1 MSSKILSCTVWG
13 LDGVLVEVEADI
25 TPTSLPAFII
35 VGLPDTAVQESRER
49 IRSAIKNSGFK
60 FPAARI
66 AVNLAPAD
74 IKKQGPSFDLPIALA
89 ILSVSGVIPAFNWQ
103 DIFIVGELSLAGELR
118 SVQGMLAMLIS
129 AKQRG
134 IKKAMVPFANWAEA
148 RLIKGIEV
156 LPVKDL
162 TEAVAVL
169 QGKKLDLPPVDHNE
183 LEPPASVEVDLADI
197 YGQETAK
204 RALEIAAAGGHNIL
218 FFGPPGSGKTMLA
231 RALVGILPPLSEDE
245 SLEIT
250 KIYSVAGLLS
260 SQSPLITTRPFRTPH
275 HTASA
280 VSLVG
285 GGANIKP
292 GEISLAHRGVLFL
305 DEFPEFPR
313 AVLDSLRQPLEDGVV
328 TISRAQG
335 SLSFPAKFML
345 VAAMN
350 PCPCGFAS
358 DPTRSCVCS
367 PSQIVRYQKKIS
379 GPLLDRIDLHIEV
392 PRVEQDKIMNQISQ
406 ESSSAVAARVRRA
419 REIQH
424 QRLSTRGILTNSEM
438 GSAELKEFCQL
449 TAEAKDFMRQAME
462 RFYLSAR
469 SFHRLLKLART
480 IADLEVVEQ
489 IEIKHLAESLQY
501 RPRID

>member
-49 IRSAIKNSGFK
+49 IRSAIKNSDFK

-74 IKKQGPSFDLPIALA
+74 IKKQGPSFDLPIALS
-89 ILSVSGVIPAFNWQ
+89 ILSANNVIPAFAWQ
-103 DIFIVGELSLAGELR
+103 DVFIVGELSLAGELR

-129 AKQRG
+129 AKQQG
-134 IKKAMVPFANWAEA
+134 IKKAIVPFANWAEA
-148 RLIKGIEV
+148 RLIKGIEI
-156 LPVKDL
+156 LPVRNLK
-162 TEAVAVL
+162 EAVAVL
-169 QGKKLDLPPVDHNE
+169 QGQQLDLPPPEQDNDNLADKVT
-183 LEPPASVEVDLADI
+183 VDLADV

-231 RALVGILPPLSEDE
+231 RALVGILPPLSEEE

-260 SQSPLITTRPFRTPH
+260 SQFPLIKNRPFRTPH

-313 AVLDSLRQPLEDGVV
+313 AVLDSLRQPLEDGIV

-358 DPTRSCVCS
+358 DPVRTCVCS
-367 PSQIVRYQKKIS
+367 PAQIIRYQKKIS

-392 PRVEQDKIMNQISQ
+392 PRVDQDKIMNQVSQ
-406 ESSSAVAARVRRA
+406 ESSAVVAQRVKQARA
-419 REIQH
+419 IQR
-424 QRLSTRGILTNSEM
+424 QRFFNRKILTNSEM

-449 TAEAKDFMRQAME
+449 TAEGKDFMRQAME

-469 SFHRLLKLART
+469 AFHRLLKLART
-480 IADLEVVEQ
+480 IADLEGEKQ
-489 IEIKHLAESLQY
+489 ISIKHLAESLQY
-501 RPRID
+501 RPRVD